1 MILWFLYNTV
11 KLYYHNVIQ
20 LQTFNALWIMSENPA
35 IFYSAVI
42 FKVVWRGNLKSLIV
56 KMDIVSGGYTGHCY
70 FVVAQQRNI

>member
-1 MILWFLYNTV
+1 
-11 KLYYHNVIQ
+11 
-20 LQTFNALWIMSENPA
+20 MSENPA

-70 FVVAQQRNI
+70 FVVAYQRNILSYSAVFFKKLVFCWNYYDGYSLYY